1 MKKEFRKQELLKIA
15 YELFITKGYEKT
27 SVDEIIEKAK
37 IAKGTYYYYF
47 ESKEQTLEEVVN
59 MMIDNGVR
67 KAKEVLNSKLP
78 LENKFIGIILSL
90 RPNVDE
96 INVQNAIHFPE
107 NVTMHKK
114 VNEKIIDEATP
125 LLIQL
130 VEEGKKTGL
139 FNCDN
144 VKERIKML
152 LIMSN
157 ELFDESK
164 DSKRYALIYIETGE
178 KMLGA
183 KAGTLDFVKEL
194 IR

>member
-144 VKERIKML
+144 VKER
-152 LIMSN
+152 
-157 ELFDESK
+157 K
-164 DSKRYALIYIETGE
+164 DSKRYALIYIETAE